1 MMVQPVPVIHGMWG
15 YGRYK
20 NHPGKGKEKC
30 EGSDKNTSMSR
41 PSGTGKKVNILV

>member
-20 NHPGKGKEKC
+20 NHPGKGKEKS
-30 EGSDKNTSMSR
+30 EESDKNTSMSK
-41 PSGTGKKVNILV
+41 PSGTSKKVNILV